1 MTKEVH
7 PHSKHRERMRERFL
21 KNGFEGY
28 APHEVLEMLLYNALP
43 RRDTNEL
50 AHRLVN
56 RFGSVSEVL
65 NAEVEELTSEKG
77 VTLNVA
83 VYLKEIAELVR
94 LYRKESS
101 EKKKKIITYTDMEKY
116 VLPLMEESKREELLL
131 VCLDGGKNIVGKK
144 MWQGSVNRIL
154 TPVRELVRVAMSKEA
169 TSVIISHSHPGGF
182 AIPSNEDDRYTQKLY
197 AALMAVDIVL
207 LEHLIVGKGER
218 YSYLKENKLDKIR
231 INCASL
237 YGESVV
243 MQADGGLIIDD

>member
-131 VCLDGGKNIVGKK
+131 VCLDGGKNVVGKK

-169 TSVIISHSHPGGF
+169 TSVIISHSHPGG
-182 AIPSNEDDRYTQKLY
+182 ICDTVKRGRQIHSKT
-197 AALMAVDIVL
+197 
-207 LEHLIVGKGER
+207 
-218 YSYLKENKLDKIR
+218 IR
-231 INCASL
+231 
-237 YGESVV
+237 GV
-243 MQADGGLIIDD
+243 DGGRHSAFGTPDSGKRRKIQLFKGKQA